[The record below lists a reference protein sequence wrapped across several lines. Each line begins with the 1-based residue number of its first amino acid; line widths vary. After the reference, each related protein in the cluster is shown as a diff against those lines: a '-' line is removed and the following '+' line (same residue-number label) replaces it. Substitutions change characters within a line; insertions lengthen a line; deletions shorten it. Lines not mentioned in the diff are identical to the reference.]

1 MRLIEFKDHFP
12 NEKACDQHWRNER
25 ESVGI
30 TCKKCLKQA
39 HYWIEGKSMWQCK
52 DRNCKFRTS
61 LKSGTVMENSNLS
74 ISTWYIAMHL
84 MTSSKNNI
92 SALELQRQLG
102 MKYYQP
108 VFEMAHKLR
117 IIMGKREDKY
127 TLEGNVELD
136 EGFFSNSKPLEI
148 NEFTGET
155 ETLKRGKGSQKK
167 TAVLV
172 MHSFKKVPISLQK
185 NKHSKNTIPKFLKMK
200 VLYKIDSLEI
210 NDTMKPQIEKKAD
223 LVSDKNTAYKD
234 LEMDYESH
242 TPHNTKKV
250 EITKVLP
257 WVHTAIT
264 NMKGAIYNVYKG
276 ITESYMQN
284 YMDEFCFKFNR
295 RYFGTN
301 IFDRLVISAVS
312 YRWN

>member
-12 NEKACDQHWRNER
+12 NEKACEQHWRNER

-30 TCKKCLKQA
+30 TCKKCLKGA

-74 ISTWYIAMHL
+74 ISIWYIAMHL

-92 SALELQRQLG
+92 SALELQRQL
-102 MKYYQP
+102 
-108 VFEMAHKLR
+108 
-117 IIMGKREDKY
+117 
-127 TLEGNVELD
+127 
-136 EGFFSNSKPLEI
+136 
-148 NEFTGET
+148 
-155 ETLKRGKGSQKK
+155 
-167 TAVLV
+167 

-185 NKHSKNTIPKFLKMK
+185 SKHSKNTIPKFLKMK

-210 NDTMKPQIEKKAD
+210 NDMMKTQIEKKA
-223 LVSDKNTAYKD
+223 KNTAYKD

-242 TPHNTKKV
+242 KPHNTKKV

-276 ITESYMQN
+276 ITEPYMQN